1 MKVILDDFVNKEL
14 IEYLETQEGILE
26 VKLNEIDTYIEVDVK
41 HNEKTTPSIIMKH
54 IDLFLESTFPSILE
68 FDKGLNIKTKHL
80 HYGLLAFC

>member
-41 HNEKTTPSIIMKH
+41 HNEKTTPSIIMTNCT
-54 IDLFLESTFPSILE
+54 STTNSCCLP
-68 FDKGLNIKTKHL
+68 
-80 HYGLLAFC
+80 Y